1 MGEQVEVIV
10 SDAGGP
16 GDSDGADFA
25 EGMVVGAAAAVA
37 ESAAETADAAQTE
50 ASVAV
55 AATLS
60 LEEQV
65 AELRAVV
72 IGMHDQHTE
81 EIATLADAIML
92 LAEEEAVME
101 EQVAEAEVDAAIAET
116 DAAELTE
123 IVEEETASE
132 HSEPEQAAEPEAPP
146 QDERRDTGSDERAGG
161 SRLRFRRGRR

>member
-10 SDAGGP
+10 SDAGG
-16 GDSDGADFA
+16 GDEAAADFA

-37 ESAAETADAAQTE
+37 ADAQETADAAETE

-55 AATLS
+55 AAALS

-101 EQVAEAEVDAAIAET
+101 EQVAEAEVDAAIAESDT
-116 DAAELTE
+116 AELTE
-123 IVEEETASE
+123 IVEDE
-132 HSEPEQAAEPEAPP
+132 HSEPEKPADEAAPETSGEPEQPG
-146 QDERRDTGSDERAGG
+146 QHEHSGG
-161 SRLRFRRGRR
+161 RGLRFRRGRR